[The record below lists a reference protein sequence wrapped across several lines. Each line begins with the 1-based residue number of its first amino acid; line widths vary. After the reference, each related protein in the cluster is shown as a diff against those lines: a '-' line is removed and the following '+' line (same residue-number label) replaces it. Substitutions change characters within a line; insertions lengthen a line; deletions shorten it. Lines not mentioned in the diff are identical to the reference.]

1 MNSKCVKDQNI
12 RPKAIK
18 FPEEKRGRTFFGINC
33 SDICIFICLLRQREL
48 KQK

>member
-1 MNSKCVKDQNI
+1 MNSKWVKDQNI

-33 SDICIFICLLRQREL
+33 SNICIFICLLRQREL